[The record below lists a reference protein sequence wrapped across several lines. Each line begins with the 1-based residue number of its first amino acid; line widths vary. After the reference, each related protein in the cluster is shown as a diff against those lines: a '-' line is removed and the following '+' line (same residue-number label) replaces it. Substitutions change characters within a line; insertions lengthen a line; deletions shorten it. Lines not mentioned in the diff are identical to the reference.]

1 MVFGNGRNG
10 RPPVAVDAPVIA
22 MRGVGKIYDTGAV
35 RVEAL
40 RGIDLTVEGGEFVA
54 IVGPSGSGKSTLLNL
69 IGCLDTPTAGSYRLL
84 GEEVEGLGRNRLA
97 EIRNRRIGFVFQS
110 FNLLPQITAR
120 ENVELPLLFKGVP
133 RRERQ
138 ERVERLFAEVGLTDR
153 MHHRPTELSGGQ
165 MQRVAIARALACD
178 PTLLLA
184 DEPTGNL
191 DSATSEGI
199 MKLFEKLHAEGQTI
213 IIVTHEADIAARAR
227 RIVRMRDGQ
236 IVSDL
241 SAEQDMTRQDGHRLG
256 IEGAAR

>member
-1 MVFGNGRNG
+1 MAKEALNPGRLWASESDIN
-10 RPPVAVDAPVIA
+10 PTNSAAAKNNVAV
-22 MRGVGKIYDTGAV
+22 
-35 RVEAL
+35 
-40 RGIDLTVEGGEFVA
+40 
-54 IVGPSGSGKSTLLNL
+54 
-69 IGCLDTPTAGSYRLL
+69 
-84 GEEVEGLGRNRLA
+84 
-97 EIRNRRIGFVFQS
+97 
-110 FNLLPQITAR
+110 
-120 ENVELPLLFKGVP
+120 
-133 RRERQ
+133 
-138 ERVERLFAEVGLTDR
+138 
-153 MHHRPTELSGGQ
+153 
-165 MQRVAIARALACD
+165 ARALVNS
-178 PTLLLA
+178 PPVLLA

>member
-40 RGIDLTVEGGEFVA
+40 RGIDLTVAAGEFVA

-153 MHHRPTELSGGQ
+153 MHHRPPELSGGQ

-178 PTLLLA
+178 PTLVLA

-191 DSATSEGI
+191 DSAAGRDVLH
-199 MKLFEKLHAEGQTI
+199 LFEELGAQGRTLLVITHDPAVAARTRRVVRIADGE
-213 IIVTHEADIAARAR
+213 IVEDRIAA
-227 RIVRMRDGQ
+227 
-236 IVSDL
+236 
-241 SAEQDMTRQDGHRLG
+241 
-256 IEGAAR
+256 